1 MKTLLDSLTAEQQL
15 KLLSTLDED
24 GKTSVQ
30 RAPAD
35 QRKEIE
41 KMLKQYERAA
51 DFEVNY
57 GKLNLFPH

>member
-1 MKTLLDSLTAEQQL
+1 MDK
-15 KLLSTLDED
+15 D
-24 GKTSVQ
+24 GKTAVQQ

-51 DFEVNY
+51 DFEINY
-57 GKLNLFPH
+57 GKLTIFPH